1 MKSIKGGF
9 MFNDRLEHYK
19 ELEKL
24 RNSKVLVYVTGDRRG
39 LETQIAGDALDY
51 FVEHLDK
58 VGKTQKIT
66 LILYTR
72 GGDTLVAWNIVNLI
86 RMFCDK
92 LEVIIPL
99 KAHSAGTLISLG
111 ADNIIMTKQATL
123 GPIDPS
129 LNTPLN
135 PQIPGASLDAK
146 YPVSV
151 EAIKGFLSIAKDELG
166 IQDNVALSDILI
178 KLADVVHPLVLG
190 QVYRSRVQI
199 KMLAEKLLK
208 THENDLSKVE
218 KIVSF
223 LSSESGSHD
232 YTINRKEAHESLG
245 LNIEK
250 PDDILYSLIQNIYNN
265 IKDELLL
272 NIPLNLNSLL
282 GVENNK
288 DYEFSRCLIESI
300 QGECDVFMSSGTITR
315 VQVPLPNGHNALHIN
330 DQRNFEG
337 WVHKNV

>member
-1 MKSIKGGF
+1 
-9 MFNDRLEHYK
+9 MFSDRFLYYK
-19 ELEKL
+19 ELEEL
-24 RNSKVLVYVTGDRRG
+24 SSSKVLVYVTGDRRG
-39 LETQIAGDALDY
+39 LETQIAADALDY

-58 VGKTQKIT
+58 IGKTHKIT
-66 LILYTR
+66 LVLYTR

-86 RMFCDK
+86 RMFCDE

-111 ADNIIMTKQATL
+111 ADKIIMTKQATL

-135 PQIPGASLDAK
+135 PQIPGASIDAK

-166 IQDNVALSDILI
+166 IQDNNALSDILI

-232 YTINRKEAHESLG
+232 YTINRREAHESLG
-245 LNIEK
+245 LKIEK
-250 PDDILYSLIQNIYNN
+250 PNDALYFLIQKIYNDF
-265 IKDELLL
+265 KEELLL
-272 NIPLNLNSLL
+272 NIPLNLNSIL
-282 GVENNK
+282 GTENNK
-288 DYEFSRCLIESI
+288 SYEFKRCLIESI
-300 QGECDVFMSSGTITR
+300 TGGCDSFITSGILTR
-315 VQVPLPNGHNALHIN
+315 ISISQPNSHNISQIN

-337 WVHKNV
+337 WVNRNV